1 MPLHPE
7 PPPPAMHKFS
17 HFVLT
22 VLLSSLALRAAPLSA
37 PTAVHLK
44 PDAKAPVLVVLSPGT
59 EPEPATTAIATTPAG
74 WMAVQL
80 PGPFDGYVLNS
91 DIDKALNVKP
101 GVGIH
106 LQPGAESGVL
116 AIMELGDKTTITG
129 LHGKWSQIR
138 LEKPVT
144 GYIRV
149 ADSPKASPAP
159 IAAAVAAPPPARSTG
174 AATYQTAPLSPA
186 PAYLSDKS
194 SGVLPRLFQG
204 KFVSTRRPF
213 TPRRPHD
220 WQLNDAAGVRY
231 AYLDISR
238 LMLTD
243 QIENYAD
250 RDVVVYG
257 TAKTASDGHNLVILV
272 ETLRLQ

>member
-1 MPLHPE
+1 MN
-7 PPPPAMHKFS
+7 KFP
-17 HFVLT
+17 FIALAL
-22 VLLSSLALRAAPLSA
+22 LLSSLGLHSAPLSA

-44 PDAKAPVLVVLSPGT
+44 PDAKTPVLVVLSPGAA
-59 EPEPATTAIATTPAG
+59 PEPATDAIATTPAG

-116 AIMELGDKTTITG
+116 AIMEKGDKTTITG

-138 LEKPVT
+138 LEKPVV

-149 ADSPKASPAP
+149 TDSTGTSPAP
-159 IAAAVAAPPPARSTG
+159 IAATVAAPPPAKS
-174 AATYQTAPLSPA
+174 TAPAAYQPAPAPLAPA
-186 PAYLSDKS
+186 PAYMSDKS
-194 SGVLPRLFQG
+194 AGVLPRLFQG

-250 RDVVVYG
+250 REVVVYG
-257 TAKTASDGHNLVILV
+257 TAKTSSDGRNLVILV
-272 ETLRLQ
+272 ETLRLK

>member
-1 MPLHPE
+1 MTRITVYLLV
-7 PPPPAMHKFS
+7 ALLGS
-17 HFVLT
+17 HWLC
-22 VLLSSLALRAAPLSA
+22 AAPLSA
-37 PTAVHLK
+37 PTAVHVQ
-44 PDAKAPVLVVLSPGT
+44 PDTKARVLVVLSPGT
-59 EPEPATTAIATTPAG
+59 EPEPATAAIATTPAG

-91 DIDKALNVKP
+91 DIDKSLNVKP
-101 GVGIH
+101 GVSIH
-106 LQPGAESGVL
+106 LQPGAESGLL
-116 AIMELGDKTTITG
+116 AVMEPGDKTTITG

-138 LEKPVT
+138 LEKPVV

-149 ADSPKASPAP
+149 DASPVVSSAP
-159 IAAAVAAPPPARSTG
+159 IAAAAAAPAPIKST
-174 AATYQTAPLSPA
+174 APATYQPAPAPLAPA
-186 PAYLSDKS
+186 PAYMSDKS

-250 RDVVVYG
+250 REVVVYG
-257 TAKTASDGHNLVILV
+257 TAKTAADGRNLVILV
-272 ETLRLQ
+272 ETLRLK